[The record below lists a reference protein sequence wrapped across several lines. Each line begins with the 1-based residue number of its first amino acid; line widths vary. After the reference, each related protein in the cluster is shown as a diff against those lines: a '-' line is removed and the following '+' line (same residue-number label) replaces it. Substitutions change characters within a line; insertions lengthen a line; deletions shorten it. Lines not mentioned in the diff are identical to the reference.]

1 MNLSAPTLTRR
12 AALQLLV
19 VGGLFSLTPA
29 FAAAPLPQHKVVVNK
44 DPNCGCC
51 QKWAEHLM
59 AAGFTVEV
67 IARTDM
73 TAVKA
78 KLGVPD
84 DLASCHTATVAGY
97 VIEGHVP
104 ASAILRLLEQ
114 KPVAIGLS
122 APGMPAGLPG
132 MEGGTP
138 EEFEVVLFSK
148 DSRSR
153 FGRYKGSSQV

>member
-1 MNLSAPTLTRR
+1 MISNDLLLTRR
-12 AALQLLV
+12 AALRLLV
-19 VGGLFSLTPA
+19 VGGM
-29 FAAAPLPQHKVVVNK
+29 FAATPVFAGAPLPKVVVNK

-59 AAGFTVEV
+59 AAGFPVEV

-73 TAVKA
+73 QAVKA

-84 DLASCHTATVAGY
+84 DLVSCHTATVAGY

-104 ASAILRLLEQ
+104 ASAILRLLEE
-114 KPVAIGLS
+114 KPAAIGLS
-122 APGMPAGLPG
+122 VPGMPAGSPG

-138 EEFEVVLFSK
+138 KVFEVVLFGN
-148 DSRSR
+148 DRRST
-153 FGRYKGSSQV
+153 FGRYKGSNQV